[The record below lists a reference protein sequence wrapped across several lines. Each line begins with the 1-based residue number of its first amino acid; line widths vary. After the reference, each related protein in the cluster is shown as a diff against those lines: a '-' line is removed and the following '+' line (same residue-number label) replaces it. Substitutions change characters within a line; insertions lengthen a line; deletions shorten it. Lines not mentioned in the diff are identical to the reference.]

1 MIRNL
6 RGLEHVIE
14 VRYCPNQQNDYNLKP
29 MDKRIFHGNITPT
42 DVAQA
47 LMAEFNQGNLQTQ
60 LHGESDNLTV
70 QVASSQWARSGGKT
84 AMTIN
89 IQTHEDGVV
98 VQVGEQQVLGVAASL
113 GQTALAALMNP
124 LNLLGRLD
132 DIAQDVTNLQMAEKV
147 WQVVA
152 TVVRNKG
159 ASMEISERLS
169 RLTCDF
175 CGAANPVGEAS
186 CVACGAPLGKAQ
198 PKACKACGYVLKG
211 EEKFCP
217 NCGKTI

>member
-1 MIRNL
+1 
-6 RGLEHVIE
+6 
-14 VRYCPNQQNDYNLKP
+14 
-29 MDKRIFHGNITPT
+29 MDKRVFHGNITPT
-42 DVAQA
+42 DVAHA

-60 LHGESDNLTV
+60 LLGQSDNLTV
-70 QVASSQWARSGGKT
+70 QIASSQWARSGGRT
-84 AMTIN
+84 AISIN
-89 IQTHEDGVV
+89 IQKHEDGVV
-98 VQVGEQQVLGVAASL
+98 VQVGEQQWLGVAASL
-113 GQTALAALMNP
+113 GQTALAALLNP
-124 LNLLGRLD
+124 MNLLNRLD
-132 DIAQDVTNLQMAEKV
+132 DIAQDVSNLQITDKV

-159 ASMEISERLS
+159 ASQEISERLS
-169 RLTCDF
+169 RLACEF

-217 NCGKTI
+217 NCGQTV